1 MLDNNIYKSALLIY
15 EAYNLIKDNEILSDD
30 IKIALL
36 ELTTYFVNLNID
48 NEVTDNIKQ
57 LDDEMEKLIED
68 LKNKGSIDN
77 IDNNMKETIQKEWNN
92 INSCN
97 GCNNMFD
104 INNITSEEV
113 DKLIE
118 ELTLELGE

>member
-15 EAYNLIKDNEILSDD
+15 EAYNLIKDNKTLNDD

-36 ELTTYFVNLNID
+36 ELVTYFVNLNID

-57 LDDEMEKLIED
+57 LDNEMEKLIED
-68 LKNKGSIDN
+68 LRNKGSIDN

-97 GCNNMFD
+97 DCNNMFD